1 MIPARYASE
10 RLPAKALA
18 ELDGLPMVARVY
30 QRACQAATVEQVI
43 VATDDERIAA
53 AARAV
58 GAEVVMTDPGHCSGS
73 DRVAEVARALDH
85 DIIVNVQGDLPL
97 LDPAMV
103 DSLVER
109 LRRDPG
115 CELATMAVPINDPRE
130 MADPSVV
137 KLVCR
142 ADGRALYFSR
152 AAIPF
157 SRDAAA
163 GNSAAGNS
171 AAGNSAAGNSAAGSQ
186 ATALHHV
193 GLYAYRREALLR
205 FSQLAPTALERSEK
219 LEQLRALEH
228 GMDIAVVVA
237 AGGAPLEV
245 DTPADLKR
253 ARQALQGGEA
263 GTTA

>member
-1 MIPARYASE
+1 MSAAKFRAVAVIPARYASE

-30 QRACQAATVEQVI
+30 QRACRAATVEQVI

-109 LRRDPG
+109 LRNDPG
-115 CELATMAVPINDPRE
+115 CELATIAVPIDDPRE

-163 GNSAAGNS
+163 GSTAD
-171 AAGNSAAGNSAAGSQ
+171 GSQ

-205 FSQLAPTALERSEK
+205 FSQLEPTALERSEK

-228 GMDIAVVVA
+228 GMDIAVVVM

-253 ARQALQGGEA
+253 ARQALQSGEA

>member
-1 MIPARYASE
+1 MSAAKFRAAAVIPARYASE

-30 QRACQAATVEQVI
+30 QRACQATTVEQVI

-109 LRRDPG
+109 LRDDPG
-115 CELATMAVPINDPRE
+115 CELATVAVPIDDPRE

-157 SRDAAA
+157 SRDP
-163 GNSAAGNS
+163 
-171 AAGNSAAGNSAAGSQ
+171 AAGSQ

-205 FSQLAPTALERSEK
+205 FSQLEPTALERSEK

-228 GMDIAVVVA
+228 GMDIAVVVM

-253 ARQALQGGEA
+253 ARQALQSGEA

>member
-30 QRACQAATVEQVI
+30 QRACRAATVEQVI

-53 AARAV
+53 AAHAV
-58 GAEVVMTDPGHCSGS
+58 GAEVVMTAPVHCSGS

-109 LRRDPG
+109 LRNDPG
-115 CELATMAVPINDPRE
+115 CELATMAVPIDDPGE

-163 GNSAAGNS
+163 GG
-171 AAGNSAAGNSAAGSQ
+171 Q

-205 FSQLAPTALERSEK
+205 FSQLEPTALERSEK
-219 LEQLRALEH
+219 LEQLRALEN
-228 GMDIAVVVA
+228 GMDIAVVVM

>member
-1 MIPARYASE
+1 
-10 RLPAKALA
+10 
-18 ELDGLPMVARVY
+18 
-30 QRACQAATVEQVI
+30 
-43 VATDDERIAA
+43 
-53 AARAV
+53 
-58 GAEVVMTDPGHCSGS
+58 
-73 DRVAEVARALDH
+73 
-85 DIIVNVQGDLPL
+85 
-97 LDPAMV
+97 MV

-109 LRRDPG
+109 LRDDPG
-115 CELATMAVPINDPRE
+115 CELATVAVPIDDPRE

-157 SRDAAA
+157 SRDP
-163 GNSAAGNS
+163 
-171 AAGNSAAGNSAAGSQ
+171 AAGSQ

-205 FSQLAPTALERSEK
+205 FSQLEPTALERSEK

-228 GMDIAVVVA
+228 GMDIAVVVM

-253 ARQALQGGEA
+253 ARQALQSGEA

>member
-1 MIPARYASE
+1 MSAAKFRAAAVIPARYASE

-109 LRRDPG
+109 LRSDPG
-115 CELATMAVPINDPRE
+115 CELATMAVPIDDPRE

-157 SRDAAA
+157 TRDTAA
-163 GNSAAGNS
+163 GSSAAG
-171 AAGNSAAGNSAAGSQ
+171 GQ

-205 FSQLAPTALERSEK
+205 FSQLEPTALERSEK
-219 LEQLRALEH
+219 LEQLRALEN
-228 GMDIAVVVA
+228 GMDIAVVVM

>member
-1 MIPARYASE
+1 MSAAKFRAAAVIPARYASE

-18 ELDGLPMVARVY
+18 ELDGLPMVAHVY
-30 QRACQAATVEQVI
+30 QRACQATTVEQVI

-109 LRRDPG
+109 LRDDPG
-115 CELATMAVPINDPRE
+115 CELATVAVPIDDPRE

-157 SRDAAA
+157 ACDA
-163 GNSAAGNS
+163 
-171 AAGNSAAGNSAAGSQ
+171 AAGSQ

-205 FSQLAPTALERSEK
+205 FSQLEPTALERSEK

-228 GMDIAVVVA
+228 GMDIAVVVM

-253 ARQALQGGEA
+253 ARQALQSGEA

>member
-1 MIPARYASE
+1 VIPARYASE

-30 QRACQAATVEQVI
+30 QRACRAATVEQVI

-58 GAEVVMTDPGHCSGS
+58 GAVVVMTDPGHCSGS

-109 LRRDPG
+109 LRSDPG
-115 CELATMAVPINDPRE
+115 CELATMAVPIDDHRE
-130 MADPSVV
+130 MADTSVV

-163 GNSAAGNS
+163 GSRAP
-171 AAGNSAAGNSAAGSQ
+171 
-186 ATALHHV
+186 ALHHV
-193 GLYAYRREALLR
+193 GLYAYRRDALLR
-205 FSQLAPTALERSEK
+205 FSQLEPTTLERSEK

-228 GMDIAVVVA
+228 GMDIAVVVM

-245 DTPADLKR
+245 DTPADLKK

>member
-1 MIPARYASE
+1 MSAAKFRAAAVIPARYASE

-30 QRACQAATVEQVI
+30 QRACQATTVEQVI

-109 LRRDPG
+109 LRNDPG
-115 CELATMAVPINDPRE
+115 CELATVAVPIDDPRE

-163 GNSAAGNS
+163 G
-171 AAGNSAAGNSAAGSQ
+171 SQ

-205 FSQLAPTALERSEK
+205 FSQLEPTALERSEK

-228 GMDIAVVVA
+228 GMDIAVVVM

-253 ARQALQGGEA
+253 ARQALQSGEA